1 MEEDYMKQ
9 ILFVVLTLWLS
20 VIYTEAQESV
30 SVNKNIITHI
40 LQRGES
46 IEYLAEIYDVD
57 IDSIKAAN
65 NELECFYA
73 GMSLYIPMQETKENS
88 IYAENEIANI
98 SHTLSLF
105 KADNKTADE
114 LLSNMDYK
122 KAQKLY
128 SQIINKYNATED
140 CTDAYYGRALCLY
153 NRGKWKSAIKDFQ
166 TVLNGGKASYTVSKQ
181 CKELLADAQQRREE
195 QLQNRAELWGGIFLT
210 AATVG
215 TSIAIAANQEK
226 SQASSSSSAS
236 YGASASTSDSEDTS
250 YTASTSS
257 ASSGKSSCPSLKAAR
272 GKYYCCNTGR
282 CGMCGGDGLM
292 DDGIKVNQ
300 FKCTL
305 CGGTGRCKYC
315 Q

>member
-1 MEEDYMKQ
+1 M
-9 ILFVVLTLWLS
+9 
-20 VIYTEAQESV
+20 
-30 SVNKNIITHI
+30 
-40 LQRGES
+40 
-46 IEYLAEIYDVD
+46 
-57 IDSIKAAN
+57 
-65 NELECFYA
+65 
-73 GMSLYIPMQETKENS
+73 
-88 IYAENEIANI
+88 
-98 SHTLSLF
+98 SLF

-166 TVLNGGKASYTVSKQ
+166 TVLNGGKASYTISKQ
-181 CKELLADAQQRREE
+181 CKELLADAQQHREE

-226 SQASSSSSAS
+226 SQASSSSSSS
-236 YGASASTSDSEDTS
+236 YGVSTSTSDNENTS
-250 YTASTSS
+250 YTSSTSS

-292 DDGIKVNQ
+292 DDGIEVNQ